1 MQDVDYG
8 HTQYIVMNLATKD
21 SMTDDR
27 LEEIEDTLANL
38 LLEEEDFQP
47 VQRKYKSY
55 SHA

>member
-27 LEEIEDTLANL
+27 LEEIQDILANL